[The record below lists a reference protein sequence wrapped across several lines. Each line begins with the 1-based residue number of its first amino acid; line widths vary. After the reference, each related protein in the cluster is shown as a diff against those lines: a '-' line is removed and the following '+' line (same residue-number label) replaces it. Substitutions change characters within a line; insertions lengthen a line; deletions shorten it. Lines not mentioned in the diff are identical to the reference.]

1 MRRPVGVKWF
11 LCRSCLSLVSSQPSY
26 QLSPPFHPH
35 SSMSEFFRS
44 VQVGC
49 SRFSLCCHLIVDLPS
64 HLTCKLCL
72 VVTAV
77 HGTRRLVYVLAVDST
92 TRLPVACRDCYFVA
106 VNILH
111 ACP

>member
-26 QLSPPFHPH
+26 QLLPPFHPH

-49 SRFSLCCHLIVDLPS
+49 SRFSRCCHLIVDL
-64 HLTCKLCL
+64 L
-72 VVTAV
+72 VTRFCSVGLPTVAILPTV
-77 HGTRRLVYVLAVDST
+77 RLDLRVFTSGTSWLLSFPPVL
-92 TRLPVACRDCYFVA
+92 PC
-106 VNILH
+106 
-111 ACP
+111 